1 MCGQQKCKIQITRN
15 LRQPIGERLRSVQLA
30 HMCVGPTCA
39 RMHAH
44 TNRQPENIVAK
55 MPGVVYFGLLLI
67 LTEVEV
73 AESEK
78 RVAAIFL
85 LPVWAL
91 EPPKRS
97 ILPYSGSYGLRD
109 RLISRVLPTTRK
121 YFKSGS
127 HQLQW
132 ANVIILPR
140 QSRKGTR
147 YTP

>member
-1 MCGQQKCKIQITRN
+1 
-15 LRQPIGERLRSVQLA
+15 
-30 HMCVGPTCA
+30 
-39 RMHAH
+39 
-44 TNRQPENIVAK
+44 
-55 MPGVVYFGLLLI
+55 VYFGLLSI

-109 RLISRVLPTTRK
+109 RPISRVLPTTPK
-121 YFKSGS
+121 YSKSGS

-132 ANVIILPR
+132 ANVIILPGR
-140 QSRKGTR
+140 AVTVRDIPHNV
-147 YTP
+147 Y